1 MCYTL
6 KKATNNFA
14 IAEQEYICEQNRI
27 GFTKFDSCIGVV
39 ALTHNNTLSAVHLVF
54 WDKNDQSVDDQS
66 EMIVNQLKGI
76 LKNSKKVFVI
86 GCIDIWRG
94 NSKFFY
100 PQLVETFVAERNQI
114 QTDRGVVYAEII
126 NSTII
131 FTCNGQKV
139 KSYTI

>member
-94 NSKFFY
+94 NSGIFY
-100 PQLVETFVAERNQI
+100 PQLVKTFAAEDNQI
-114 QTDRGVVYAEII
+114 RTEQGVVSVEI
-126 NSTII
+126 SDSEII
-131 FTCNGQKV
+131 FTYIGKMV
-139 KSYTI
+139 KSYMI